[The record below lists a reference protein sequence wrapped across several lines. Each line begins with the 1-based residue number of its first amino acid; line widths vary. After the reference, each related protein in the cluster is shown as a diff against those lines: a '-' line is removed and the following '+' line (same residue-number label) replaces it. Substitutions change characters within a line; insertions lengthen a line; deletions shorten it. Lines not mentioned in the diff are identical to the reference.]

1 MAIAFDVLKDNHYPH
16 VLEKDF
22 EPYKAFR
29 MAHEMQVFTHG
40 DMTLKYFDIGEG
52 PILLC
57 LPGSTGKA
65 LTFYPFVETL
75 STSYRMIIIDYPE
88 AEGLTSLTLKIMN
101 FMREMAFEPA
111 YIFANSF
118 GTVVAQS
125 LMIKMPSQIAGV
137 VLAHG
142 VTKTDKVPSKTIRY
156 HQKGLKSFMKSIKF
170 LNFSRFQKKFAK
182 QLRKNVNLYN
192 DDTSRRLFWEGLYQ
206 EMLFD
211 TTKAQMLS
219 NYGFMKDFW
228 ESTVFEPTQFELEDT
243 KIIIVESYDDHE
255 GNKPEKLGLRSLFK
269 HADYEVL
276 SGDGHMSMVKNS
288 DKISEYVKQ
297 LNP

>member
-101 FMREMAFEPA
+101 L
-111 YIFANSF
+111 
-118 GTVVAQS
+118 S
-125 LMIKMPSQIAGV
+125 LIHI
-137 VLAHG
+137 
-142 VTKTDKVPSKTIRY
+142 
-156 HQKGLKSFMKSIKF
+156 
-170 LNFSRFQKKFAK
+170 
-182 QLRKNVNLYN
+182 
-192 DDTSRRLFWEGLYQ
+192 
-206 EMLFD
+206 
-211 TTKAQMLS
+211 
-219 NYGFMKDFW
+219 
-228 ESTVFEPTQFELEDT
+228 
-243 KIIIVESYDDHE
+243 
-255 GNKPEKLGLRSLFK
+255 
-269 HADYEVL
+269 
-276 SGDGHMSMVKNS
+276 
-288 DKISEYVKQ
+288 
-297 LNP
+297 